1 MDADYLDWRDK
12 GLWLSG
18 DPVSIADFV
27 AAGHSLFDGSLN
39 WPVMVLRE
47 EALATNLATLAG
59 FCAEHDLDF
68 APHGKT
74 TMAPRLYE
82 RQLEAGAWGI
92 TVATVHQ
99 SRIARNA
106 GVSRILLAN
115 QVLDAGALDTI
126 TTDLVSARRDD
137 PTADLLFFVDSVE
150 GVRVAAD
157 VGAAHPELDG
167 GLSVL
172 LDIGYS
178 GGRTGVRSPEQAVEV
193 ARVIADSDGVT
204 LRGIASYEGGLKKA
218 GQVRDFFAV
227 MRDCLDRITA
237 SGLIG
242 PAPVVSTGGSAWF
255 DLVVEELAGDWA
267 REHRARVILR
277 SGAYLTHDHGM
288 YERVT
293 PYNRI
298 TDEGHLE
305 AAIEVWAQVN
315 SAPEPGL
322 ALVGMGK
329 RDAPYDSDLPTP
341 LWVRRAGSTELED
354 ITGRAEV
361 PKMNDQHG
369 YLHLREGLEVRPGDL
384 VCFGISHPC
393 TAFDK
398 WRVLPILDAE
408 DRVVDVVR
416 TWF

>member
-12 GLWLSG
+12 GLWLTG
-18 DPVSIADFV
+18 EPMRVADFV
-27 AAGHSLFDGSLN
+27 AAGHTLFDGSLN

-47 EALATNLATLAG
+47 EALASNLATLAR
-59 FCAEHDLDF
+59 FCSEHGLAF

-82 RQLEAGAWGI
+82 RQLAAGAWGI

-99 SRIARNA
+99 ARIARNA
-106 GVSRILLAN
+106 GVPRVLLAN
-115 QVLDAGALDTI
+115 QVLDAGALATLAAE
-126 TTDLVSARRDD
+126 LVTARADD
-137 PTADLLFFVDSVE
+137 PSADLLFFVDSVE
-150 GVRVAAD
+150 GVQLAAEI
-157 VGAAHPELDG
+157 GAAHPDLDG

-172 LDIGYS
+172 LDIGYP
-178 GGRTGVRSPEQAVEV
+178 GGRTGVRTPEQAVEL
-193 ARVIADSDGVT
+193 AGVIADSPGVT
-204 LRGIASYEGGLKKA
+204 LRGIASYEGGLKVA
-218 GQVRDFFAV
+218 DEVRDFFAV
-227 MRDCLDRITA
+227 MRDCLDRIVSA
-237 SGLIG
+237 GLVG
-242 PAPVVSTGGSAWF
+242 PHPVVSSGGSAWF
-255 DLVVEELAGDWA
+255 DLVVSELAGDWS
-267 REHRARVILR
+267 RSLGVRVILR
-277 SGAYLTHDHGM
+277 SGAYLTHDHGT
-288 YERVT
+288 YERST

-305 AAIEVWAQVN
+305 PAIEVWAQVN

-322 ALVGMGK
+322 ALVGMGR
-329 RDAPYDSDLPTP
+329 RDAPFDAGMPVP
-341 LWVRRAGSTELED
+341 LWLRRAGTTAVED
-354 ITGRAEV
+354 ISGRAEV

-369 YLHLREGLEVRPGDL
+369 YLHLGDDLQVRPGDL

-398 WRVLPILDAE
+398 WRVLPVLDAD